1 MTPSRHSYGIVVLFW
16 FLRKNMFCG
25 SVIFGRGLYINCILT
40 MHTNLCGSHEG
51 SSFMSAVCHKE
62 CIVCNSLR
70 ITYNLYMYMILRK
83 IYEMLSWE
91 AHHLEKKTKQMTT
104 KGIENSVRFTYFENN
119 LNTSKCKLSVNK
131 SIIES

>member
-1 MTPSRHSYGIVVLFW
+1 M
-16 FLRKNMFCG
+16 
-25 SVIFGRGLYINCILT
+25 
-40 MHTNLCGSHEG
+40 
-51 SSFMSAVCHKE
+51 
-62 CIVCNSLR
+62 
-70 ITYNLYMYMILRK
+70 
-83 IYEMLSWE
+83 YEMLSRE

>member
-70 ITYNLYMYMILRK
+70 ITYTCIWSYEKYMRCCPERRIILKKNPNKWQPRELK
-83 IYEMLSWE
+83 IVFVLHISRIIWI
-91 AHHLEKKTKQMTT
+91 HQ
-104 KGIENSVRFTYFENN
+104 SVSFLWTNR
-119 LNTSKCKLSVNK
+119 
-131 SIIES
+131 